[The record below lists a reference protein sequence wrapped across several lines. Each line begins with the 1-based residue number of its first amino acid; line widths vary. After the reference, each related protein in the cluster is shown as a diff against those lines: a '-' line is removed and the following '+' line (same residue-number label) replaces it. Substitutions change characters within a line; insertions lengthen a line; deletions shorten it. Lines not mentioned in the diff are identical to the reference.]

1 MLASDLSKAIT
12 QAGNL
17 ASLDL
22 AAKRMWSKLA
32 DGSINDGVAELLSS
46 AADAR
51 RAALKGYTGQAASKS
66 PTPRPKPCRSPH
78 KAKSIARRRGLA
90 ASGAVPG
97 TIAANFTTGEIAAL
111 TVIAR
116 QCQRRSSCEWF
127 MDRIAAVAGV
137 SRTTARNALRQAQ
150 ALGLISVQE
159 RRLTAWR
166 SESNIIRIV
175 SAEWL
180 AWLGLGGG
188 RKKAISTN
196 THSYSYS
203 EKRNFLG
210 SSGDKFAVCSS
221 VARTA
226 LVPSR
231 HDRSQSDYRL
241 ACDT

>member
-12 QAGNL
+12 QAVNL

-32 DGSINDGVAELLSS
+32 DGSITDNVADVLSS
-46 AADAR
+46 AIEAR
-51 RAALKGYTGQAASKS
+51 RAALKGHREQNASKT
-66 PTPRPKPCRSPH
+66 PTSRPRPCRSPH

-116 QCQRRSSCEWF
+116 QCQCSRSCNWF

-137 SRTTARNALRQAQ
+137 SRTTVRNALRQAQ

-159 RRLTAWR
+159 RRQTAWR
-166 SESNIIRIV
+166 SDSNVIRIV
-175 SAEWL
+175 SSEWL
-180 AWLGLGGG
+180 AWLGLEGGC
-188 RKKAISTN
+188 KKAKATN
-196 THSYSYS
+196 NHFYNIKANS
-203 EKRNFLG
+203 RN
-210 SSGDKFAVCSS
+210 SGEGNGEFSFRSS
-221 VARTA
+221 VLLAGM
-226 LVPSR
+226 VNPR
-231 HDRSQSDYRL
+231 HGK
-241 ACDT
+241 T